1 MEHKKKKLT
10 VDEQVQHMKS
20 LGIKF
25 ELVTEEEAKKYLSD
39 DTYFFKIKAY
49 AKNYD
54 KNKDGKYTHLDF
66 GYLKELSLL
75 DVKLRN
81 LVLSLCLQLEHFLKV
96 EINRHICLNEKENG
110 YNIIEEYRKT
120 AFYQR
125 QKLEGKPRS
134 HYNEDLIE
142 KYENDYAIW
151 NFMEVMSFGELI
163 ELYKCYFSIYEEK
176 KEKLYDLL
184 FCAKHLRN
192 ACAHNNCILN
202 NIRKATNK
210 TNVSLMSSVNNN
222 TPLSARQT
230 NTQCKKVLVND
241 FVSLLYCV
249 SKVVLAQNNRNRIK
263 KELSDFIERTKK
275 NITYFKTNSEI
286 LSLLV
291 FFEGVVK
298 LVK

>member
-1 MEHKKKKLT
+1 MKLKKKLT
-10 VDEQVQHMKS
+10 IDEQIQHMKN

-25 ELVTEEEAKKYLSD
+25 NIVTEEDARKYLEN

-54 KNKDGKYTHLDF
+54 KNKEGKYTNLDF

-75 DVKLRN
+75 DARLRK

-96 EINRHICLNEKENG
+96 EINKHVCQNDKEDG
-110 YNIIEEYRKT
+110 YKIIENYKNTSYYTRRT
-120 AFYQR
+120 AKE
-125 QKLEGKPRS
+125 KLKS

-151 NFMEVMSFGELI
+151 NFMEILSFGELI
-163 ELYKCYFSIYEEK
+163 ELYRCYFSMYEEK
-176 KEKLYDLL
+176 KEKLYNLL

-202 NIRKATNK
+202 NIRKLASK
-210 TNVSLMSSVNNN
+210 TNVSLLSSVNLN
-222 TPLSARQT
+222 TTMSSKKI
-230 NTQCKKVLVND
+230 NTQCRKMFVND

-249 SKVVLAQNNRNRIK
+249 SKVVLPINNRNRIK
-263 KELSDFIERTKK
+263 KELQDFVERTKE

-286 LSLLV
+286 LSLLI
-291 FFEGVVK
+291 FFEGVISIVK
-298 LVK
+298 

>member
-1 MEHKKKKLT
+1 MDHKKKKLSI
-10 VDEQVQHMKS
+10 DEQVEHMKK

-25 ELVTEEEAKKYLSD
+25 NIVTEEEAKKYLEN

-54 KNKDGKYTHLDF
+54 KNKEGKYTNLDF

-75 DVKLRN
+75 DVQLRN
-81 LVLSLCLQLEHFLKV
+81 LVLFLCLHLEHYLKV
-96 EINRHICLNEKENG
+96 EINKHLCQNEKEDG
-110 YNIIEEYRKT
+110 YLIIEKYKDTE
-120 AFYQR
+120 FYNR
-125 QKLEGKPRS
+125 RILEKKPRS
-134 HYNEDLIE
+134 HYNEDLID

-151 NFMEVMSFGELI
+151 NFMEVISFGELI
-163 ELYKCYFSIYEEK
+163 ELYKCYFSIYDVK

-202 NIRKATNK
+202 NIRKAVK
-210 TNVSLMSSVNNN
+210 KVNN
-222 TPLSARQT
+222 PILSALNLNTSLSSRAI
-230 NTQCKKVLVND
+230 NTQCKKMIVND

-249 SKVVLAQNNRNRIK
+249 SKIDLPTNNKERIQ
-263 KELSDFIERTKK
+263 KELEKFVNRTKE

-291 FFEGVVK
+291 FFEGLVQFVK
-298 LVK
+298 